1 MYMTIFVLWPIHRS
15 PTVATT
21 VYRHKCAIEMK
32 NMMYSYEGGGGG
44 GGGEGCR
51 GASGQ
56 RDRPH
61 CHLSSSVGATRRVA
75 AAACGMQS
83 YIHM

>member
-32 NMMYSYEGGGGG
+32 NMMYSYEGGGGEEG
-44 GGGEGCR
+44 GK
-51 GASGQ
+51 
-56 RDRPH
+56 
-61 CHLSSSVGATRRVA
+61 VA
-75 AAACGMQS
+75 AGPADRGTDHTAIYHHQ
-83 YIHM
+83 